1 MTAFRLVDLEEP
13 KVVEVLR
20 QMERFQPIGHAI
32 LNRTGVIQ
40 VGEKLISTLF
50 RHALHRYI
58 TLSLIYFSR
67 TKLQKKLVRFDLDFL
82 DLNFNPAEVR
92 RLKIRST
99 LLTIQ

>member
-40 VGEKLISTLF
+40 VGIKFLNRSQTLNRETMYGLQNSSGIF
-50 RHALHRYI
+50 LA
-58 TLSLIYFSR
+58 SL
-67 TKLQKKLVRFDLDFL
+67 
-82 DLNFNPAEVR
+82 
-92 RLKIRST
+92 
-99 LLTIQ
+99 